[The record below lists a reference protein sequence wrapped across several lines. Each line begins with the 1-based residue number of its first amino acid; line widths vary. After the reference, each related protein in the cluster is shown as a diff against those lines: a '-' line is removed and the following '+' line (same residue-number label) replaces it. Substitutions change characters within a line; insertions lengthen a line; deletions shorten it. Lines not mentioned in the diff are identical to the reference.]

1 MSSNQQL
8 VRFSLPITMIPLTL
22 STLFT
27 TGYVLSYTDLF
38 NSPSTPVEPSPVEDT
53 TSTEDPRMRAEK
65 FGFIIIF
72 LLLLVFL
79 FITSMV
85 FFGREKNALFLLII
99 IVCLMLAFLTMITII
114 ALTCYTIYLVVQA
127 GVKKPF
133 AITFLS
139 FALFFQMSS
148 TALIGTSLVVGVIQ
162 DREMVKRNISTVDR
176 VWKQY

>member
-1 MSSNQQL
+1 MSSNQL

-38 NSPSTPVEPSPVEDT
+38 NSPSSPIEDT
-53 TSTEDPRMRAEK
+53 ASTSDPRMRAEK

-99 IVCLMLAFLTMITII
+99 VVCLMLAFLTMITII

-162 DREMVKRNISTVDR
+162 DREMVKRNISISDR